1 MRHGFSLV
9 LFAILAAIGS
19 GPARAAVYL
28 TVAQAQAILCPGAVL
43 TPVSVTLTDE
53 QAAAIEA
60 DSGVGVR
67 DRQIRA
73 FKVSTG
79 GWLILDE
86 VQGEHA
92 ALPLAVAID
101 RRGAVS
107 GVEILEDRDND
118 GDGVRDPAWRAQFVG
133 KRRGAP
139 LRLYGDIR
147 PLAEALVSCRRIAD
161 GVRRLL
167 STHAIALSAG

>member
-1 MRHGFSLV
+1 MRHGFSL
-9 LFAILAAIGS
+9 IPLALVAALGAA
-19 GPARAAVYL
+19 PAAAETYL

-43 TPVSVTLTDE
+43 TPVTVTLTDE

-67 DRQIRA
+67 SRQVRA
-73 FKVSTG
+73 FKVSSG
-79 GWLILDE
+79 GWMVVDE
-86 VQGEHA
+86 VPGEHA
-92 ALPLAVAID
+92 ALPIAVAFD
-101 RRGAVS
+101 RRGAVR
-107 GVEILEDRDND
+107 GVEILEDREHD

-139 LRLYGDIR
+139 LRLGGDIR
-147 PLAEALVSCRRIAD
+147 PIAGALVSCRRIAD